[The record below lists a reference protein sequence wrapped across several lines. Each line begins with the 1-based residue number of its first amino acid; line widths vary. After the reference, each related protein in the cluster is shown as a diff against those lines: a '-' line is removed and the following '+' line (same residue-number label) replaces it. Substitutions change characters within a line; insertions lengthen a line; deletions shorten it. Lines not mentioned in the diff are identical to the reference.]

1 MSTNINECAQEQTSM
16 RNLRESGVALLTALL
31 ILMLMSSLLVGFS
44 LLLMTDQRLNGI
56 DRDQTQAFYGAEAG
70 MEKLTAD
77 LGTLFDANYAPSG
90 AQINALTTKPPS
102 IPGVTYVGP
111 NSTPGYQITF
121 QADGLGNP
129 VSQNRTILSGSFQG
143 LLGELTRY
151 TMTVTSHTLNGSEV
165 KLQRTVQTVGIP
177 VFQFG
182 IFSETDL
189 SFFAGPDF
197 NFGGRV
203 HTNGNLFLAEGSGK
217 TLTMQ
222 DRVTALK
229 EVVRTNLSNGWPTNT
244 NYTGTVNAITAPGN
258 YRSLASSEGSL
269 VGTLG
274 TALNDPTWH
283 NLSIGTYNG
292 NVRNGRTGAKQLKM
306 PLVIL
311 GGQTIDLIRRPVQNE
326 DTNNP
331 GVLGERYYS
340 QASMKIL
347 LSDDK
352 NDIKNLPC
360 IDTTV
365 DPVDLSTLA
374 VPVASLPAWYTAAPK
389 IPLAASGA
397 ASATS
402 PYNSSDGYWI
412 KKDQPIIA
420 GFIKIEIQTN
430 YGVPCGTSKDVTK
443 EVLNLGIA
451 GRNLYPLPASLGLPP
466 LPVSQVPPST
476 CPDPSPNAVIR
487 LERVRDNP
495 SNAGPGG
502 CGPVPTSP
510 TDYWPNVLFDP
521 REGNPRDTVP
531 AAPNNV
537 RPTLGGVMHYVE
549 LDLNNLGRWLTG
561 AIGTSGTQAKDVTN
575 ATHDFLIYFSDRRT
589 NYTAAALPTWPPASP
604 TAKETGEYGFQD
616 FVNPASQFACPNST
630 LDAGED
636 LDGLGTSVPLQTY
649 GQAPVLSVL
658 PNTNLIPGVTGV
670 ALTANPNCAVTA
682 PSSIWPGTFLTQAQD
697 ARENPPLLFRRA
709 LKLVNGSSISL
720 GTCPGSVPCGLNITS
735 ENPVYAQGDFN
746 AAGGSFSGPH
756 VAAAVVADS
765 FTFLSNN
772 WNDINSFKS
781 PYSPGGRNAATT
793 WYRVAVVAGKGI
805 SFPQP
810 TGYSTYQDFG
820 TDGGAHNFLRYVEN
834 WGGTT
839 LNYRG
844 SVVSLYYTRQGT
856 GVYKCCNTVYS
867 PPTRG
872 YNFDTDFLT
881 PNLLPPRTPMFRDVN
896 ATGFTQL
903 IMPGQ

>member
-1 MSTNINECAQEQTSM
+1 M

-31 ILMLMSSLLVGFS
+31 LLLLMSSLLVGFS
-44 LLLMTDQRLNGI
+44 LLLMTDQRLTGV
-56 DRDQTQAFYGAEAG
+56 DRDRTQAFYGAEAG

-90 AQINALTTKPPS
+90 AQISTLTSNPPS
-102 IPGVTYVGP
+102 IPGIAYVGP

-129 VSQNRTILSGSFQG
+129 VAQNRTILSGPFQG
-143 LLGELTRY
+143 LVGELTPY
-151 TMTVTSHTLNGSEV
+151 TLTVTSHTLNGSEV
-165 KLQRTVQTVGIP
+165 KLRRTLQTVGIP

-182 IFSETDL
+182 IFSDTDL
-189 SFFAGPDF
+189 SFFAGPNF

-203 HTNGNLFLAEGSGK
+203 HTNGNLFLAEGSGSA
-217 TLTMQ
+217 LTMQ
-222 DRVTALK
+222 DRVTAVK
-229 EVVRTNLSNGWPTNT
+229 EVIRTNLSNGWLTAS
-244 NYTGTVNAITAPGN
+244 NYTGTVNLITAPGT
-258 YRSLASSEGSL
+258 YRGLASNEGSL

-292 NVRNGRTGAKQLKM
+292 NVRNGRTGAKQLKL

-311 GGQTIDLIRRPVQNE
+311 GGQTIDLIRRPVKNE

-360 IDTTV
+360 VDPTV

-374 VPVASLPAWYTAAPK
+374 VSVASLPAWYTAG
-389 IPLAASGA
+389 IPLPASGA
-397 ASATS
+397 ASAVT
-402 PYNSSDGYWI
+402 YSSSNGYWI
-412 KKDQPIIA
+412 KPNQPIIT
-420 GFIKIEIQTN
+420 GFVKIEIQTN
-430 YGVPCGTSKDVTK
+430 YGVPCGTWKDVTK
-443 EVLNLGIA
+443 EILNLGIA
-451 GRNLYPLPASLGLPP
+451 GRNLYPLTSPAAPALPA
-466 LPVSQVPPST
+466 LPSSQVAPSA
-476 CPDPSPNAVIR
+476 CPAPSSNAVIR

-495 SNAGPGG
+495 SNAGAVGG
-502 CGPVPTSP
+502 CGVSGSTVPTLP

-521 REGNPRDTVP
+521 REGNPRDSVP
-531 AAPNNV
+531 AAPNDT

-561 AIGTSGTQAKDVTN
+561 AIGASGTQAKDVSN
-575 ATHDFLIYFSDRRT
+575 ATHNFLIYFSDRRT
-589 NYTAAALPTWPPASP
+589 NYTAAPLPTWPPASP
-604 TAKETGEYGFQD
+604 TGKETGEYGFQD
-616 FVNPASQFACPNST
+616 FTNPGSQFGCPNNA
-630 LDAGED
+630 LDNGED

-649 GQAPVLSVL
+649 GQAPVFSVS
-658 PNTNLIPGVTGV
+658 PNTNLIPGVTAV
-670 ALTANPNCAVTA
+670 ALTANPNCAVLT
-682 PSSIWPGTFLTQAQD
+682 PSPIWPGTFVTQAED
-697 ARENPPLLFRRA
+697 ARENPPLFFRRA
-709 LKLVNGSSISL
+709 LKLVNGSSINL

-735 ENPVYAQGDFN
+735 ENPVYAQGDIN
-746 AAGGSFSGPH
+746 ASGGSFSGPH
-756 VAAAVVADS
+756 VAAAIVADA

-781 PYSPGGRNAATT
+781 PYNPSGRNASTS
-793 WYRVAVVAGKGI
+793 WYRLAVVAGKGI
-805 SFPQP
+805 YFPQP
-810 TGYSTYQDFG
+810 TGYPTPQDFG
-820 TDGGAHNFLRYVEN
+820 TDGGTHNFLRYVEN
-834 WGGTT
+834 WGGQT

-844 SVVSLYYTRQGT
+844 SIVSLYYNRQGT
-856 GVYKCCNTVYS
+856 GVYKCCTTVYS
-867 PPTRG
+867 PPSRG
-872 YNFDTDFLT
+872 YNFDVEFLQ

-896 ATGFTQL
+896 TTGFTQL